1 MQFGNVARPTTC
13 NNSWDEAKFE
23 FCAHKYV
30 DISEG
35 NFGVALLNDCKY
47 GYSAR
52 DNVLSL
58 TLVKCSTSP
67 SDCVDKGIH
76 KFTYSLYPH
85 VGDVRHCDVYKHA
98 AMLNNP
104 LVLVDGTAEGGN
116 GVSLV
121 SCDKDNVIVDTVK
134 FAEDDD
140 SVIVRLFENNNCTTN
155 CTLTFGLDV
164 LNAVKC
170 DLLENGGE
178 TVAVRDNKISLTVK
192 PFEIVSL
199 KLTLK

>member
-1 MQFGNVARPTTC
+1 
-13 NNSWDEAKFE
+13 
-23 FCAHKYV
+23 
-30 DISEG
+30 
-35 NFGVALLNDCKY
+35 
-47 GYSAR
+47 
-52 DNVLSL
+52 
-58 TLVKCSTSP
+58 
-67 SDCVDKGIH
+67 
-76 KFTYSLYPH
+76 
-85 VGDVRHCDVYKHA
+85 
-98 AMLNNP
+98 MLNNP

-134 FAEDDD
+134 FAEGDDD
-140 SVIVRLFENNNCTTN
+140 VIVRLFENNNCTTN

-178 TVAVRDNKISLTVK
+178 TVAVRDNKISLTIK